1 MRNTKQNILDVSL
14 DLFSQNGFSAVSIRD
29 ICGKVEIKESSVYYH
44 FKNKQAILDAILQ
57 LFTDKADQMMGQL
70 DAALG
75 EQALTAKGDF
85 YQKVCNTF
93 FENYLMDPFCNKVM
107 RLLLIEQFHN
117 EDIQLLYDHWMFDRP
132 LSFQSK
138 AFSYLIEAGMIQTA
152 ECEYLAT
159 QYYAPIYL
167 YAQRWLLT
175 GTMSEERKNAFRRN
189 AYGHIQ
195 QFFTEIG
202 RAK

>member
-1 MRNTKQNILDVSL
+1 
-14 DLFSQNGFSAVSIRD
+14 
-29 ICGKVEIKESSVYYH
+29 VEIKESSVYYH
-44 FKNKQAILDAILQ
+44 YKNKQAILDAILQ
-57 LFTDKADQMMGQL
+57 LFTDKAAQMMGQL
-70 DAALG
+70 EAALR
-75 EQALTAKGDF
+75 EQTLMEKGDF
-85 YQKVCNTF
+85 YQKVCDNF
-93 FENYLMDPFCNKVM
+93 FENYLMDSFCNQVM

-138 AFSYLIEAGMIQTA
+138 VFSYLIEAGMIQTA
-152 ECEYLAT
+152 ECEYLAI

-167 YAQRWLLT
+167 FAGRWLLT
-175 GTMSEERKNAFRRN
+175 GTMSEERKNAFRVN

-202 RAK
+202 RTK